1 MSLSTAAQ
9 TGESSYPGLDVDVEH
24 VVSTP
29 RRRRRLRFPYALATV
44 AVAIVLWQVI
54 TTAFNVPLFLLPPPS
69 AIATYFAQNFSLFA
83 TNSVATIT
91 EIGLGFL
98 LSVAIGVP
106 LAVAIVYSSIFER
119 AAYPLI
125 VTSQTVPK
133 VAIAPLVLVWFG
145 FGVWPK
151 VGIVVLISFFPIVIN
166 TVVGFKSVPREMI
179 DLVRSMG
186 AKRVEIFRRIMF
198 PNALPSI
205 FSGMKI
211 ASTLAVIGA
220 VVAEFVG
227 ATMGLGY
234 LITRSGQYVNMKEEF
249 SAVVVLSV
257 LGIAFFYLISLI
269 ERMILPWHA
278 SLRQGDLAGQL

>member
-1 MSLSTAAQ
+1 MTLGTAAQ
-9 TGESSYPGLDVDVEH
+9 TEESTYPGLDVDVEH
-24 VVSTP
+24 VTSTP
-29 RRRRRLRFPYALATV
+29 KRRRRPRFPYALATV
-44 AVAIVLWQVI
+44 AVAVALWQVI
-54 TTAFNVPLFLLPPPS
+54 TTALNVPLFLLPPPS
-69 AIATYFAQNFSLFA
+69 AIATYFAHNFSLFA
-83 TNSVATIT
+83 SNSVATIT

-186 AKRVEIFRRIMF
+186 AKRVEIFRRVMF

-227 ATMGLGY
+227 ATEGLGY

-249 SAVVVLSV
+249 AAVVVLSV

-269 ERMILPWHA
+269 ERLILPWHA